1 MMTFVD
7 RVDLQITENNF
18 IYIIILQPLRL
29 VSVGNLIFPQDFFD
43 FTSERQKGEI
53 ISVVLKIHYNSYSK
67 KILFLLFYSQSSQ
80 L

>member
-18 IYIIILQPLRL
+18 IYLIILQPLRL
-29 VSVGNLIFPQDFFD
+29 VSVGNLIVPKDFFG

>member
-18 IYIIILQPLRL
+18 IYLIILQPLRL
-29 VSVGNLIFPQDFFD
+29 VSVGNLIFPKDFG

>member
-29 VSVGNLIFPQDFFD
+29 VSVGNLIFPKIFL
-43 FTSERQKGEI
+43 TLRQKDRKER
-53 ISVVLKIHYNSYSK
+53 LYPLY
-67 KILFLLFYSQSSQ
+67 
-80 L
+80 